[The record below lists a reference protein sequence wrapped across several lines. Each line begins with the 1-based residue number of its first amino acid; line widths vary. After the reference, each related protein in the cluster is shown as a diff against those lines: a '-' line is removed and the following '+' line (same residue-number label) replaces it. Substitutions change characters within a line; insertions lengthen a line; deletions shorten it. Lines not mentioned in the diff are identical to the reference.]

1 MNKPN
6 CECVEEIINAVR
18 KQKSLSDEA
27 FVMFSDQNL
36 FTGGLV
42 NYLEI
47 SQVVKTKAGKEKQ
60 KIDKLAVAHSYCP
73 FCGKEYLTD

>member
-6 CECVEEIINAVR
+6 CDCIKEIINTVR
-18 KQKSLSDEA
+18 EQKSLTDEA
-27 FVMFSDQNL
+27 FVSFDNQNL

-47 SQVVKTKAGKEKQ
+47 EQTVKTKAGAERKKKE
-60 KIDKLAVAHSYCP
+60 KLAVAHSYCP